1 MGFYG
6 DDVAKAELIL
16 GFAPVKDDIRII
28 QTPSIDYNGQYLDAY
43 VGYTFRIQVTDED
56 LKRMANDPD
65 FKNDI
70 YNRAKRSL
78 VLQILKQLGLSKLS
92 STQYKELM
100 K

>member
-1 MGFYG
+1 MTMYG
-6 DDVAKAELIL
+6 DDIAKTELIL

-28 QTPSIDYNGQYLDAY
+28 QTPSIDYNGQYLDAH

-56 LKRMANDPD
+56 LELMRHDPD

-70 YNRAKRSL
+70 YNHAKRGL
-78 VLQILKQLGLSKLS
+78 VLQVLKQFGLDKLS
-92 STQYKELM
+92 SSQYKELM